1 MQGRQRKILKGAMGA
16 LLVVFSLIHLA
27 APAASASQFHPP
39 LAGGAL
45 RAAQNLGALRPEDFS
60 RIYPDGLHFRIIR
73 NGEPIGFHTA
83 RAVHAGDEVTIE
95 NHTVMKTRV
104 FLSLI
109 PYSMEYRAASRWRDG
124 RFVDFRAEVME
135 QGDKSRIALFPEGD
149 VLRLHTSGGLRTV
162 SGEVV
167 PSPHW
172 LSVYIKGAGL
182 LHGVSGEIWDIT
194 YAPEESIR
202 LHSEGRQVEARR
214 YALVNASLKGTEWYD
229 SQGRWLAM
237 RFEAPDG
244 STVEY
249 ECVECGQPRGIT
261 LTQLTSR

>member
-1 MQGRQRKILKGAMGA
+1 MQARPWIVRAGAAWA
-16 LLVVFSLIHLA
+16 LLLGLA
-27 APAASASQFHPP
+27 VGLLAGPAAMASQFHPP
-39 LAGGAL
+39 SA
-45 RAAQNLGALRPEDFS
+45 GALRPAQDLDALRPDDFS
-60 RIYPDGLHFRIIR
+60 RIYPDGLHFRILR
-73 NGEPIGFHTA
+73 NGEPIGFHKA

-109 PYSMEYRAASRWRDG
+109 PYSMEYRAASRWRNG
-124 RFVDFRAEVME
+124 RFVDFQAEVTE
-135 QGDKSRIALFPEGD
+135 QGAKTGISLLPDGD
-149 VLRLHTSGGLRTV
+149 VLHLRVGDNLRTL

-172 LSVYIKGAGL
+172 LSVYIQGAGL
-182 LHGVSGEIWDIT
+182 LHGVSGEIWDIA
-194 YAPEESIR
+194 YDPEESIR
-202 LHSEGRQVEARR
+202 LHFGNRQVEARR
-214 YALVNASLKGTEWYD
+214 YALVSADVKATEWYD

-244 STVEY
+244 STVDY

-261 LTQLTSR
+261 LTQLTGR